1 MPLPATSPTSM
12 AGSWSSP
19 LSRTASGPAPGPPST
34 RWPPAFVDV
43 AAPDPCS
50 TVAKVGA
57 DSSTAPID
65 WAAAIRAGQK
75 LAPTGPAVTAGEAAQ
90 VVSDLRAFSARAE
103 LAVRDTTGLGHGLP
117 VDDADVVDRPGWV
130 RATAQGMELL
140 AAPLVEKLAKS
151 TSKSTGTF
159 GRNVAGSQVG
169 FILGFLSGKVLG
181 QFDPL
186 GGDPD
191 RPGRLLLVAP
201 NIVKVERELDAD
213 PTDFRLW
220 VCLHES
226 THRLQFTAVPWLRDY
241 FRQLVGEF
249 ADKADTDPS
258 EMLKRAVAAIS
269 SKPGGRGAK
278 GSGSKEKLS
287 WIEGIQS
294 PEQRLVFDRLMA
306 LMTLLEGHA
315 DHVMDA
321 VGPTVVPSVAS
332 IRSSFTDRRRKTRGP
347 IDRLL
352 RALLGMDMKMAQY
365 VKGGAFVGAVV
376 DEVGMDSFN
385 AVWTSPETLPT
396 RAEIADPAGWVR
408 RVHG

>member
-1 MPLPATSPTSM
+1 VGT
-12 AGSWSSP
+12 
-19 LSRTASGPAPGPPST
+19 
-34 RWPPAFVDV
+34 D
-43 AAPDPCS
+43 
-50 TVAKVGA
+50 VGA
-57 DSSTAPID
+57 APID
-65 WAAAIRAGQK
+65 WAAAIRAGQR
-75 LAPTGPAVTAGEAAQ
+75 LAPMGPTVTSAEAAE

-103 LAVRDTTGLGHGLP
+103 LIVRDTTGLGHGLP

-130 RATAQGMELL
+130 KATAEGMELL
-140 AAPLVEKLAKS
+140 AAPLTAKLS
-151 TSKSTGTF
+151 GVG
-159 GRNVAGSQVG
+159 GRKAGAWTRGVAGSQVG

-186 GGDPD
+186 GGDPV

-201 NIVKVERELDAD
+201 NIVKVERELAAK

-241 FRQLVGEF
+241 FRSLVGDF

-258 EMLKRAVAAIS
+258 DMLRRAVDAI
-269 SKPGGRGAK
+269 KGRDPK
-278 GSGSKEKLS
+278 NGSPS
-287 WIEGIQS
+287 WIESIQS
-294 PEQRLVFDRLMA
+294 PEQRLVFDQLMG

-315 DHVMDA
+315 THVMDA
-321 VGPTVVPSVAS
+321 VGPAVVPSVAAIS
-332 IRSSFTDRRRKTRGP
+332 ASFSERRRRSKGP

-352 RALLGMDMKMAQY
+352 RALLGMDMKLAQY
-365 VKGGAFVGAVV
+365 VNGAAFVDAVV
-376 DEVGMDSFN
+376 ERVGMASFN

-396 RAEIADPAGWVR
+396 RKEIADPSAWVA

>member
-1 MPLPATSPTSM
+1 MGPEITPAE
-12 AGSWSSP
+12 
-19 LSRTASGPAPGPPST
+19 
-34 RWPPAFVDV
+34 
-43 AAPDPCS
+43 
-50 TVAKVGA
+50 
-57 DSSTAPID
+57 
-65 WAAAIRAGQK
+65 AAA
-75 LAPTGPAVTAGEAAQ
+75 
-90 VVSDLRAFSARAE
+90 VVADLRDFSARAE
-103 LAVRDTTGLGHGLP
+103 LVVRDTTGLGHGLP
-117 VDDADVVDRPGWV
+117 VDDADVVDRRGWV
-130 RATAQGMELL
+130 KATAEGMELL
-140 AAPLVEKLAKS
+140 AAPLMDKLGDAAGRKPGAW
-151 TSKSTGTF
+151 T
-159 GRNVAGSQVG
+159 RNVAGNQVG

-186 GGDPD
+186 GGDPA

-201 NIVKVERELDAD
+201 NIVKVERELSAD

-241 FRQLVGEF
+241 FSGMVADF
-249 ADKADTDPS
+249 ADKADTDPA
-258 EMLKRAVAAIS
+258 ELLRRAVNAV
-269 SKPGGRGAK
+269 KGADST
-278 GSGSKEKLS
+278 GAGQSRPS

-294 PEQRLVFDRLMA
+294 PEQRAVFDQLMA

-321 VGPTVVPSVAS
+321 VGPTVVPSVTA
-332 IRSSFTDRRRKTRGP
+332 IRASFTQRRRRSKGP

-352 RALLGMDMKMAQY
+352 RVLLGMDMKLAQY

-376 DEVGMDSFN
+376 DQVGMESFN

-396 RAEIADPAGWVR
+396 RAEIAEPAAWVR

>member
-1 MPLPATSPTSM
+1 MRGQRRVPAGCAPRPAHSRSPTHLPATSPTSM

-19 LSRTASGPAPGPPST
+19 LSRTASGPAPGLPST
-34 RWPPAFVDV
+34 RWPPAFVDA

-57 DSSTAPID
+57 DLSTAPID
-65 WAAAIRAGQK
+65 WAAAIRAGQV
-75 LAPTGPAVTAGEAAQ
+75 LAPTGPAAQAGEAAQ

-140 AAPLVEKLAKS
+140 AAPLVDKLARS
-151 TSKSTGTF
+151 TAKKPGTF

-241 FRQLVGEF
+241 FRELVGEF

-258 EMLKRAVAAIS
+258 ELLKRAVAAIS
-269 SKPGGRGAK
+269 GKQAGREVATK
-278 GSGSKEKLS
+278 GSGTKDKMS

-306 LMTLLEGHA
+306 L
-315 DHVMDA
+315 
-321 VGPTVVPSVAS
+321 
-332 IRSSFTDRRRKTRGP
+332 
-347 IDRLL
+347 
-352 RALLGMDMKMAQY
+352 
-365 VKGGAFVGAVV
+365 
-376 DEVGMDSFN
+376 
-385 AVWTSPETLPT
+385 
-396 RAEIADPAGWVR
+396 
-408 RVHG
+408 

>member
-1 MPLPATSPTSM
+1 MP
-12 AGSWSSP
+12 G
-19 LSRTASGPAPGPPST
+19 RG
-34 RWPPAFVDV
+34 
-43 AAPDPCS
+43 CS
-50 TVAKVGA
+50 TVALVSA
-57 DSSTAPID
+57 DGNKAPID
-65 WAAAIRAGQK
+65 WAAAIRAGQR
-75 LAPTGPAVTAGEAAQ
+75 LAPTGPAVTAAEAAS
-90 VVSDLRAFSARAE
+90 VVADLREFSARAE

-130 RATAQGMELL
+130 KATAEGMELL
-140 AAPLVEKLAKS
+140 SAPLTAKLAGAGGR
-151 TSKSTGTF
+151 TTGAWTR
-159 GRNVAGSQVG
+159 GVAGSQVG

-186 GGDPD
+186 GGDPA

-201 NIVKVERELDAD
+201 NIVKVERELGAD

-241 FRQLVGEF
+241 FASLVADF
-249 ADKADTDPS
+249 ADKTDTDPTQ
-258 EMLKRAVAAIS
+258 MLQRAVTAIKGGAE
-269 SKPGGRGAK
+269 KP
-278 GSGSKEKLS
+278 S

-294 PEQRLVFDRLMA
+294 PEQRAVFDKLMA
-306 LMTLLEGHA
+306 MMTLLEGHA

-321 VGPTVVPSVAS
+321 VGPTVVPSVGA
-332 IRSSFTDRRRKTRGP
+332 IRASFTERRTRTKGP

-352 RALLGMDMKMAQY
+352 RALLGMDMKLAQY

-376 DEVGMDSFN
+376 DQVGMESFN
-385 AVWTSPETLPT
+385 TIWTSPETLPT
-396 RAEIADPAGWVR
+396 RAEIAEPAAWVR